1 MAGNSMNI
9 TDYLTG
15 IALILNR
22 DLLRPPVFQNASPHL
37 LLQTAELRSLAD
49 PSLLSDRNLP

>member
-1 MAGNSMNI
+1 MNI